1 MIKRIAAVAILFLC
15 VGAASAAT
23 YNGVDSQPVRTVGD
37 TAKGS
42 LKNVLENASQGTPEA
57 ILEEKATIELK
68 KLLGPLTSV
77 SAEFN
82 QKLYSVDD
90 YLIQDSSGHMKV
102 SKPGKIRWVLD
113 SPMEQWL
120 ISDGVTLWL
129 YDPDLEQVVI
139 RAFNPDVTATP
150 ALLFTGSVSELAT
163 AFRVRESKSEVANPT
178 TAELE
183 SPSDPVFDQATN
195 TNYRSF
201 TLIPRNNQTLY
212 ESLTFEFYGDKPQ
225 AITIADALGQRTKI
239 TFSNVVL
246 NKAIDPVLYS
256 FEPPPGID
264 VIRDD

>member
-1 MIKRIAAVAILFLC
+1 MATVAILLLYAGFTSADTLS
-15 VGAASAAT
+15 GLDSPPAKAEGSLLEGTSEGSLSEDRAAT
-23 YNGVDSQPVRTVGD
+23 
-37 TAKGS
+37 
-42 LKNVLENASQGTPEA
+42 
-57 ILEEKATIELK
+57 ELI

-120 ISDGVTLWL
+120 ISDGITLWL

-139 RAFNPDVTATP
+139 RAFNSDVAATP
-150 ALLFTGSVSELAT
+150 ALLFTGSVSELAS
-163 AFRVRESKSEVANPT
+163 AFRVRESKSEVANPIT
-178 TAELE
+178 TGSE
-183 SPSDPVFDQATN
+183 SPSDSGFDQATN

-201 TLIPRNNQTLY
+201 TLMPRDNQVLY
-212 ESLTFEFYGDKPQ
+212 EFLTFEFYGDKPR

-246 NKAIDPVLYS
+246 NEAIDPLLYS

-264 VIRDD
+264 VIRDE